1 MSIECVSREAL
12 CSESKCEL
20 CYIVSAERNRL
31 YFFLN
36 YKFRKEKFNRWIRNQ
51 RRRLWLRQGI
61 ELMDLR
67 ISLSC
72 LTYNWLSHQ
81 INRESNVTNM
91 SEILIK
97 QKKRWLKTCCC
108 HVHVPKLKRTAIPSS
123 SAFCVNLHFSRSRF
137 LSENSAIIISSSDSG
152 ERRLP
157 NQPRFEEN
165 IPSINL
171 VFNQIYHR
179 IEWMA
184 YCSHLPN
191 IVRARWLMK
200 N

>member
-72 LTYNWLSHQ
+72 LIYNWLSHQ

-108 HVHVPKLKRTAIPSS
+108 HVHVPKCILRKLTFLPFTVFVRKFSYSFRPRIAV
-123 SAFCVNLHFSRSRF
+123 SAVYPISLVSRKIERFSYVLEKWFR
-137 LSENSAIIISSSDSG
+137 
-152 ERRLP
+152 
-157 NQPRFEEN
+157 
-165 IPSINL
+165 
-171 VFNQIYHR
+171 
-179 IEWMA
+179 
-184 YCSHLPN
+184 
-191 IVRARWLMK
+191 
-200 N
+200 